1 MNRWHVYEWLK
12 QTYMATGTVP
22 TMGQAQQRFSSIVEP
37 EELTEGIDEF
47 LTAIREHRTE
57 EAGLC
62 EM

>member
-1 MNRWHVYEWLK
+1 
-12 QTYMATGTVP
+12 MATGTVP
-22 TMGQAQQRFSSIVEP
+22 TMGQAQQKFSSHVDP